1 MDTAVRSEQLIL
13 CRVKHGPELYG
24 KIIGRSFARAE
35 MPDVIDRLL
44 ETYVA
49 ERRDDERFVDTV
61 HRVGLEPFKTNV
73 YRERD
78 RVAAD

>member
-1 MDTAVRSEQLIL
+1 MTGTITIGGAQGNEAAIG
-13 CRVKHGPELYG
+13 RV
-24 KIIGRSFARAE
+24 IGRSFARAE

-61 HRVGLEPFKTNV
+61 RRVGLEPFKERV
-73 YRERD
+73 YRDSDHVE
-78 RVAAD
+78 A

>member
-1 MDTAVRSEQLIL
+1 M
-13 CRVKHGPELYG
+13 
-24 KIIGRSFARAE
+24 IGRSFARAE

-61 HRVGLEPFKTNV
+61 HRVGLEPFKERV
-73 YRERD
+73 YGGGD
-78 RVAAD
+78 RVVA